1 MGMLVIRHWEQMRTK
16 KPKQYEDE
24 PEPNYINGTGQL
36 HTLTEGKRK
45 VKTRQIGFIRQSK
58 PTKAVR
64 LLKRPKVT

>member
-1 MGMLVIRHWEQMRTK
+1 MK

-45 VKTRQIGFIRQSK
+45 VKTRQIGFIRRK
-58 PTKAVR
+58 NVVPTKTKTKGR
-64 LLKRPKVT
+64 